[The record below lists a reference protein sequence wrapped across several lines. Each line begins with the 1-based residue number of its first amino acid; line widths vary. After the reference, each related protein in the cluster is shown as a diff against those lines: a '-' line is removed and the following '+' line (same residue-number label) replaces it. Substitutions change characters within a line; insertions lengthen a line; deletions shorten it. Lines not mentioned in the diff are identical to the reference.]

1 MSLFKNYLFPE
12 LGDKPIDAINPDELL
27 KIINKLSET
36 GKDKADRALKSCVSI
51 YIYGIKEKICKI
63 NVALE
68 TKKLRNQSLSNLTHN
83 G

>member
-51 YIYGIKEKICKI
+51 YSYAIKEKMCKI
-63 NVALE
+63 NVALQ
-68 TKKLRNQSLSNLTHN
+68 TKEIRNQKN
-83 G
+83 